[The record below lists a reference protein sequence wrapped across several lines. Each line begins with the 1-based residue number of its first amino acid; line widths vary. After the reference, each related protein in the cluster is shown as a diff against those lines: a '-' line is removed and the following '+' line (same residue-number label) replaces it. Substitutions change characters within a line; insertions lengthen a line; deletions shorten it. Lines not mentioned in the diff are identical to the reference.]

1 MQRLCSTSRPD
12 PGNLY
17 TMFYFPW
24 VQLSISNSII
34 MHYIGNV
41 TITLCSIKITKTRQ
55 GFKIT
60 LHGILESLGKT
71 TQPEMRD
78 KVAVKIEKTLE
89 LVRQF
94 NIPNI

>member
-12 PGNLY
+12 PGYLY

-41 TITLCSIKITKTRQ
+41 TLCSIKITKTRQ

-60 LHGILESLGKT
+60 LHGIPVSLGKT
-71 TQPEMRD
+71 TQPEMRY